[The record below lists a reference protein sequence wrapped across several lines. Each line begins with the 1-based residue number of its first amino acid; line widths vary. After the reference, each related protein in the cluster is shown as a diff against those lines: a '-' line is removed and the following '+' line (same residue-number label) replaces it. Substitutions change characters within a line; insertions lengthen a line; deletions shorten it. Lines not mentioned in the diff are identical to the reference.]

1 MKTDSE
7 QERKLADARLGL
19 RRTWLLW
26 GVGLLAICALL
37 VLATS
42 ASHASEAQ
50 TSQRQAERKFEAA
63 LAVSALLFFVG
74 FSMDGR
80 WTDAE
85 RLGKRIY
92 KATGDQSFSP
102 SPSQLAA
109 GAELAFASIHRSVSI
124 LTAIGLLMG
133 LIALVA
139 VASGLALAY
148 GLQLLVLAATY
159 QLFVFSRHPYY
170 DEVLE
175 AALDG
180 KLPVPQDHKNNH
192 A

>member
-1 MKTDSE
+1 MAVVDSAVVGVALD
-7 QERKLADARLGL
+7 QQPDCDTSFAR
-19 RRTWLLW
+19 T
-26 GVGLLAICALL
+26 
-37 VLATS
+37 
-42 ASHASEAQ
+42 
-50 TSQRQAERKFEAA
+50 
-63 LAVSALLFFVG
+63 
-74 FSMDGR
+74 
-80 WTDAE
+80 
-85 RLGKRIY
+85 KR
-92 KATGDQSFSP
+92 
-102 SPSQLAA
+102 SQLAA

-124 LTAIGLLMG
+124 LTAIGLLTG

-139 VASGLALAY
+139 VVSGLALAY

-180 KLPVPQDHKNNH
+180 KLPLPQDHKNND